1 MYSRTAFFLAKTLTT
16 TPVEVAQ
23 VTLFAV
29 MTYFMFGFQAVAH
42 KFIIYWV
49 TLIMFTLCSE
59 TLGYMAAIVTPDSK
73 VGVAMLSI
81 LLVLL
86 MSFSGYLV
94 SVGVGG
100 SRKALAR
107 RYPACLRAA
116 AGEELPLLLMP
127 FSGYV

>member
-1 MYSRTAFFLAKTLTT
+1 MLAACSLQVMWDHERQLLRRETSTNMYSRTAFFLAKTLTT

-23 VTLFAV
+23 VTVFAV

-42 KFIIYWV
+42 KFIIYWAV
-49 TLIMFTLCSE
+49 LIMFALCSE

-94 SVGVGG
+94 SVSVVEG
-100 SRKALAR
+100 
-107 RYPACLRAA
+107 CCW
-116 AGEELPLLLMP
+116 
-127 FSGYV
+127 